1 MKNKKLQYIL
11 IPAVL
16 AIWGLIGW
24 KIVNRGAVDE
34 LPDMEV
40 SIPARGS
47 QYTVQVDTFSLHTGY
62 SDPFLD
68 RSLLKRKSSSN
79 ISVENIGNRGDRQ
92 PIERKQAQPKP
103 KPQPVIWPEVACLG
117 RIANKSS
124 TDEMVIVQVDGR
136 ESSMR
141 QGDILMNMELLTIG
155 SDSIVLKYKEETK
168 ALALN

>member
-1 MKNKKLQYIL
+1 MKNKKLQFIL

-24 KIVNRGAVDE
+24 KIVNRGADDE

-40 SIPARGS
+40 SIPERGS
-47 QYTVQVDTFSLHTGY
+47 QYQVQVDTFSLHAGY

-68 RSLLKRKSSSN
+68 RSLLKKRSSSN
-79 ISVENIGNRGDRQ
+79 IPVEQLGGRRTPPKQ
-92 PIERKQAQPKP
+92 PPKQSKP
-103 KPQPVIWPEVACLG
+103 TATPIIWPEVACLG
-117 RIANKSS
+117 RYKNKAS
-124 TDEMVIVQVDGR
+124 TEQMVIVKVAGR
-136 ESSMR
+136 ERPMR
-141 QGDILMNMELLTIG
+141 QGDILMDMELLSIQ